1 MLFIILSPVA
11 GVNAS
16 LSAVV
21 NVFSLKP
28 LVVVPVNLK
37 SAVVVV
43 HDTVRFQVIV
53 WLPAHVLDQALS
65 TI

>member
-21 NVFSLKP
+21 NVFILKP

-43 HDTVRFQVIV
+43 HDTVRFPVIV
-53 WLPAHVLDQALS
+53 
-65 TI
+65 